1 MIIIHEDD
9 RGLIMQT
16 MVRGQQIQIDP
27 QLISAVIGGP
37 VLPVSEVPF
46 PEEAP
51 SIDFLHDFFGMR
63 PHVTTRFLQKS
74 VSNYIWIITCR

>member
-1 MIIIHEDD
+1 MIIMQEDD

-16 MVRGQQIQIDP
+16 IVQGQPIQIDP
-27 QLISAVIGGP
+27 RLVSAMIRVP

-46 PEEAP
+46 PDEAP

-63 PHVTTRFLQKS
+63 P
-74 VSNYIWIITCR
+74 